1 MDSYTKISFE
11 HAPYVSKY
19 NLNIAMKKLGIFD
32 SSLFIATYLYDY
44 MDIDLVGVEIQFSLW
59 RQLFSF
65 VACTKEFYFI

>member
-1 MDSYTKISFE
+1 
-11 HAPYVSKY
+11 
-19 NLNIAMKKLGIFD
+19 MKKLGIFD